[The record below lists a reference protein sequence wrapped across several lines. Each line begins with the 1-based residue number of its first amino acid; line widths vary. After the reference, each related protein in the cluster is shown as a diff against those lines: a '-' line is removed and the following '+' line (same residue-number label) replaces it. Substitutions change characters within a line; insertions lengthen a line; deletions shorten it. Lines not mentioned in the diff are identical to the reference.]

1 MKISRIRGLMV
12 AALACCFAFTCTSLF
27 AQGPVR
33 VPVSPPVSVW
43 TNPPTVRAGAA
54 PLFNRAAGKGN
65 GGGLLVG
72 QSYDGIDFIG
82 SNCFCLPPDTNAA
95 VGNNY
100 VVETVNTQIRV
111 FNKTTGAVLLD
122 EPLFTF
128 FPFFSF
134 ASDPYVLYDDIAN
147 RWYVFGIDGPLTG
160 LLLAVSADGN
170 PLDGFPN
177 MYDITNGI
185 GGFVPDYP
193 KPGYNRDAI
202 FITYNNFGVG
212 TAAATIVSIDK
223 AAALSGTLT
232 YFVSTPEFQFRALP
246 PAQMHGDN
254 KGGTEWFVST
264 DGTDAGG
271 NTIRVTEMT
280 NYLSNTP
287 NFTYTSMPVTPY
299 QFALTADQPGGPGT
313 VTTFPNTT
321 TTQVHWRKGRLVT
334 SLASSTAAD
343 GFVYP
348 KALWFQIDVNGNGTV
363 KPRMIKSGVID
374 PGPGVA
380 VQMPSVD
387 EDQQGNLGFTWMES
401 SNTENLSMWIG
412 NLYTNGNFRSE
423 VVAPGGGFFY
433 FSFRI
438 GDYSSTVVDPSD
450 GRTFWS
456 ANEYIGANG
465 GPDPFTSDIWL
476 THIASFRGR

>member
-1 MKISRIRGLMV
+1 VKIMRIRGLMV
-12 AALACCFAFTCTSLF
+12 AALACGLIFTCTNLF
-27 AQGPVR
+27 AQAPVR
-33 VPVSPPVSVW
+33 RPVSPPDNASHR
-43 TNPPTVRAGAA
+43 PSFPTGAA

-100 VVETVNTQIRV
+100 VVETVNFQIRV

-122 EPLFTF
+122 EPLVTF
-128 FPFFSF
+128 FGPFGFG
-134 ASDPYVLYDDIAN
+134 SDPYVLYDDNAD
-147 RWYVFGIDGPLTG
+147 RWYVTGIDGSLTG
-160 LLLAVSADGN
+160 LLLAVSLDGN

-177 MYDITNGI
+177 IYDITSGI

-193 KPGYNRDAI
+193 KPGYNKDAI

-223 AAALSGTLT
+223 AAASSGTLT
-232 YFVSTPEFQFRALP
+232 YFVSTPEFQFRAMP
-246 PAQMHGDN
+246 PAQMHGDI

-299 QFALTADQPGGPGT
+299 QSAITADQPGGPGT

-334 SLASSTAAD
+334 SLASSTASD

-348 KALWFQIDVNGNGTV
+348 KALWFQIDVNGNGAV

-401 SNTENLSMWIG
+401 SNTEYLSMWIA
-412 NLYTNGNFRSE
+412 NLYTNGNFTSE

-476 THIASFRGR
+476 THLASFRGR

>member
-1 MKISRIRGLMV
+1 MKPLWARNPL
-12 AALACCFAFTCTSLF
+12 AALACGLAFTCMSLF
-27 AQGPVR
+27 AQAPDR
-33 VPVSPPVSVW
+33 VPVSPPVSPL
-43 TNPPTVRAGAA
+43 TQPPSHSTVAV
-54 PLFNRAAGKGN
+54 PLLGRAAGTGN
-65 GGGLLVG
+65 GGGLSVG

-82 SNCFCLPPDTNAA
+82 SNCFCLPPDTNAQ

-100 VVETVNTQIRV
+100 IVETVNVQLRV
-111 FNKTTGAVLLD
+111 FDKTTGTVLLD
-122 EPLFTF
+122 EPLATLFGGF
-128 FPFFSF
+128 GFG
-134 ASDPYVLYDDIAN
+134 SDPYVLYDDNAD
-147 RWYVFGIDGPLTG
+147 RWYVTGIDGTLTG
-160 LLLAVSADGN
+160 LVLAVSADGN

-177 MYDITNGI
+177 VYDLSNGI

-193 KPGYNRDAI
+193 KPGFNKDAI

-212 TAAATIVSIDK
+212 TAAATVVSINK
-223 AAALSGTLT
+223 ADASAGTLT
-232 YFVSTPEFQFRALP
+232 YFVATPEFQFRALP
-246 PAQMHGDN
+246 PAQMHGDV

-271 NTIRVTEMT
+271 STIRVTEMT
-280 NYLSNTP
+280 NYLSNSP
-287 NFTYTSMPVTPY
+287 NFTYTSLPVPTY
-299 QFALTADQPGGPGT
+299 QNAIDADQPGGPGT

-321 TTQVHWRKGRLVT
+321 TTQVQFRNGRLV
-334 SLASSTAAD
+334 SALASSFASD

-348 KALWFQIDVNGNGTV
+348 KALYFQIDVNGNGTV

-380 VQMPSVD
+380 VQMPTVD
-387 EDQQGNLGFTWMES
+387 QDQQGNLGFTWMES
-401 SNTENLSMWIG
+401 SNSENLSMWIG
-412 NLYTNGNFRSE
+412 NLYTNGNFTSE

-438 GDYSSTVVDPSD
+438 GDYSSTVIDPSD

-456 ANEYIGANG
+456 ANEYIGDNG